1 MNQKSAPA
9 SAPILE
15 WSVAALAMPGEK
27 VSGDM
32 YLVEAFRNGALVA
45 VVDGLGHGSEAAL
58 AAGNAIDTLK
68 ENPDEPV
75 IPLLNRCHE
84 NLRAT
89 RGVVLSMAAF
99 NAVDGTMTWLGVG
112 NVEGMLFRDDSGEEA
127 TYESLLLR
135 RGVVGGRLPP
145 LHAGILPVTYG
156 DTLIFVTDGIRS
168 SFESTLNLRGS
179 PKQIADQI
187 LAQHTMGTDDALVLV
202 ARYNGNTR

>member
-1 MNQKSAPA
+1 MA
-9 SAPILE
+9 SIGSLPLE
-15 WSVAALAMPGEK
+15 WGVAALAKPGED

-32 YLVEAFRNGALVA
+32 YLVESFRKGALVA

-58 AAGNAIDTLK
+58 AARNAIDTLK
-68 ENPDEPV
+68 EYPSEPV

-84 NLRAT
+84 NLRTT

-112 NVEGMLFRDDSGEEA
+112 NVEGVLFRDDVDEKTS
-127 TYESLLLR
+127 YESLLLR

-145 LHAGILPVTYG
+145 LHAGILPVARG
-156 DTLIFVTDGIRS
+156 DTIIFVTDGIRS
-168 SFESTLNLRGS
+168 GFESTLNLRGS

-187 LAQHTMGTDDALVLV
+187 LGQHNMGTDDALVLV
-202 ARYNGNTR
+202 ARYIGNTR